1 MRAFC
6 ERTARVIGE
15 AGVEKLAGAC
25 CAVFGVGGVGSYA
38 AEALARAGVGRIIFI
53 DGDTV
58 DETNRRTGRPSAG
71 RRRKS
76 WRRGRSG

>member
-38 AEALARAGVGRIIFI
+38 TPWMRRI
-53 DGDTV
+53 
-58 DETNRRTGRPSAG
+58 
-71 RRRKS
+71 
-76 WRRGRSG
+76 